1 MPPTLA
7 RDGPSLKVIKL
18 NLIIT
23 PGYDRVVRVNLN
35 QLRVFEAVG
44 RTGSFSRAADALGV
58 TQPAVTVQIRR
69 LEELC
74 GTALFERVRRRPR
87 LSQAGETLYRYA
99 RRIFALTDEAVEAL
113 ALARDLRGGRL
124 RLVAGRTPAA
134 CHLPPLIIAFKRRY
148 PSVEVQLLVDSTDRV
163 IERLLDLKDD
173 VAVLGLMPPQAA
185 LVSEPFCD
193 DALVL
198 IVAPGHPWARRRRVS
213 LAELPGE
220 SLVQREPGSSS
231 RALVE
236 RHLAAH
242 AVTARVA
249 MELGSN
255 ETIKRSVEAGA
266 GVAFMSASA
275 VSLEVEAGRLVTVR
289 TVEAPL
295 VRPLFLVHHRD
306 RSASPLVGAFLEV
319 ARALRSTGGVA
330 SATTRGPRPRRS
342 RPAGARASRR
352 SIAGRARS

>member
-1 MPPTLA
+1 
-7 RDGPSLKVIKL
+7 
-18 NLIIT
+18 
-23 PGYDRVVRVNLN
+23 
-35 QLRVFEAVG
+35 
-44 RTGSFSRAADALGV
+44 
-58 TQPAVTVQIRR
+58 
-69 LEELC
+69 
-74 GTALFERVRRRPR
+74 
-87 LSQAGETLYRYA
+87 
-99 RRIFALTDEAVEAL
+99 
-113 ALARDLRGGRL
+113 
-124 RLVAGRTPAA
+124 
-134 CHLPPLIIAFKRRY
+134 
-148 PSVEVQLLVDSTDRV
+148 
-163 IERLLDLKDD
+163 
-173 VAVLGLMPPQAA
+173 
-185 LVSEPFCD
+185 
-193 DALVL
+193 
-198 IVAPGHPWARRRRVS
+198 VS